1 MAKAHTSGFRD
12 GSWKDSGKH
21 FLKMLAKPAVILYF
35 SLVLTL
41 PLWMRPLLHLLLWT
55 YLYIPSG
62 WHLWLLATL
71 AGSFFIWTLFRFV
84 IVSIRSAP
92 LRRAKTDAR
101 RSGDLESYK
110 KANDEMRETISGKQ
124 LNLLF
129 LGACSKLLL
138 IPLAVVIVLWS
149 GLKDPMALRKDHG
162 KLRYTT
168 PQENLYFVL
177 RNIDH
182 LEIR

>member
-1 MAKAHTSGFRD
+1 
-12 GSWKDSGKH
+12 
-21 FLKMLAKPAVILYF
+21 
-35 SLVLTL
+35 
-41 PLWMRPLLHLLLWT
+41 
-55 YLYIPSG
+55 
-62 WHLWLLATL
+62 
-71 AGSFFIWTLFRFV
+71 
-84 IVSIRSAP
+84 
-92 LRRAKTDAR
+92 
-101 RSGDLESYK
+101 
-110 KANDEMRETISGKQ
+110 MRETISGKQ